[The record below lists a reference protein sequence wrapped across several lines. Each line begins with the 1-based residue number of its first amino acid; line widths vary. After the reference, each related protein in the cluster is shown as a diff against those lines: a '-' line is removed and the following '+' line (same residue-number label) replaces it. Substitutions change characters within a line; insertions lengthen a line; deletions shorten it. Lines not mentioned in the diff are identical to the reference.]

1 MQDAMRDAGVDRLS
15 KIISDTRSSGGGVG
29 KNNNAQSRKP
39 SFRIHIG
46 IEEGWFSLIMLAT
59 VVYST
64 IWCVQA
70 VGWVDHLN
78 ILTLTTL
85 LGLIA
90 GVIASKQQRIP
101 RLPVH
106 LIAIFLALMIAFWQT
121 AGAYYGGNTAMLA
134 HGMHQ
139 WFVTVIA
146 GGTGEDDSIFLFFIT
161 ALGFLLAYSS
171 AWLVY
176 RTRSPWLMVIA
187 NAVVLL
193 INLSNVD
200 TGYIVF
206 LVVFLMASL
215 LLLLRFNL
223 FESTRRW
230 RRQGLRYADDLG
242 WDVMQAGALIS
253 IAILVFSW
261 FLPWGYIND
270 TASQVWN
277 ANANPWVQLED
288 TWNRV
293 ISLSGGNIPNNHGN
307 FRDTLVLGGNP
318 NLNKDIVFTV
328 QSNDSTQYLE
338 SLSYDTYDGRGWS
351 NSSTFGLPLQSNAVV
366 ASESQVVHTVDQRI
380 TVVNPPGEQY
390 PYILGASQIGTVNLD
405 STVLGTK
412 NSDSMVALLA
422 RNGKLTVGEHYTVT
436 SFVSSADRQALRS
449 VPMPADF
456 PHISDNF
463 EGQLPLIYYNPS
475 ILAAYLQLP
484 KDLDPRIAIL
494 ARSITANAPSMLDKV
509 QALETYLR
517 TNFTYDVNVN
527 LPPGQE
533 GVSWFL
539 FNSNHRGFCN
549 YFSTTMAV
557 MARTLGIPSRVV
569 AGYTN
574 GRLDQAHHDDII
586 YGTDAH
592 SWTQIYFAGYGW
604 INFEPSASFSP
615 FERPNPGQYQQGTTG
630 LIPVGG
636 ITPNPGRNRKLIRNE
651 AADTGG
657 PNSANTSVQFASQ
670 LRQQASIAFGAVV
683 LLILVSLLLFNI
695 WWRRL
700 FRNYRLSTQ
709 IFGRICIL
717 ANWAGIPLKYSQT
730 PNEFVKTLAIAAPGE
745 TATLEHFG
753 DIYTRELWAN
763 PDSAD
768 HPRNSGEINELSR
781 LWQRLQPRF
790 FFYMLKHPYVLAVLP
805 RRAWKSVRQ
814 LWVKRRARRALEQ
827 DL

>member
-15 KIISDTRSSGGGVG
+15 KIISDTRSKGGGVG

-106 LIAIFLALMIAFWQT
+106 LIAIFLALLIAFWQT

-176 RTRSPWLMVIA
+176 RTRSPWLMVVA

-200 TGYIVF
+200 AGYIVF

-223 FESTRRW
+223 YESTRRW

-293 ISLSGGNIPNNHGN
+293 ISFSGGNIPNNHGN

-351 NSSTFGLPLQSNAVV
+351 NSPTFGLPLQSNAVV
-366 ASESQVVHTVDQRI
+366 SSESQVVHTVAQQI

-390 PYILGASQIGTVNLD
+390 PYILGASQIGSVNLD

-422 RNGKLTVGEHYTVT
+422 RNGKLTPGEHYTVT
-436 SFVSSADRQALRS
+436 SFVSSADLKALRS
-449 VPMPADF
+449 IPMPADS
-456 PHISDNF
+456 PHFSDNF
-463 EGQLPLIYYNPS
+463 DGQLPLDLLQS
-475 ILAAYLQLP
+475 IGTCCLFAA
-484 KDLDPRIAIL
+484 AE
-494 ARSITANAPSMLDKV
+494 RS
-509 QALETYLR
+509 
-517 TNFTYDVNVN
+517 
-527 LPPGQE
+527 
-533 GVSWFL
+533 
-539 FNSNHRGFCN
+539 
-549 YFSTTMAV
+549 
-557 MARTLGIPSRVV
+557 
-569 AGYTN
+569 
-574 GRLDQAHHDDII
+574 
-586 YGTDAH
+586 
-592 SWTQIYFAGYGW
+592 
-604 INFEPSASFSP
+604 
-615 FERPNPGQYQQGTTG
+615 
-630 LIPVGG
+630 
-636 ITPNPGRNRKLIRNE
+636 
-651 AADTGG
+651 
-657 PNSANTSVQFASQ
+657 
-670 LRQQASIAFGAVV
+670 
-683 LLILVSLLLFNI
+683 
-695 WWRRL
+695 
-700 FRNYRLSTQ
+700 
-709 IFGRICIL
+709 
-717 ANWAGIPLKYSQT
+717 
-730 PNEFVKTLAIAAPGE
+730 
-745 TATLEHFG
+745 
-753 DIYTRELWAN
+753 
-763 PDSAD
+763 
-768 HPRNSGEINELSR
+768 
-781 LWQRLQPRF
+781 
-790 FFYMLKHPYVLAVLP
+790 
-805 RRAWKSVRQ
+805 
-814 LWVKRRARRALEQ
+814 
-827 DL
+827 